1 MHIAKALC
9 SYVVGWDLAVLQGS
23 GDALV
28 IGSWVLMTDDLRA
41 TLMRW
46 APLEGLN
53 PLIAFFYFF

>member
-1 MHIAKALC
+1 MYIAKAPC
-9 SYVVGWDLAVLQGS
+9 SYVIGWDLVVLEGS

-28 IGSWVLMTDDLRA
+28 IGSWVLMTDHLRA

-53 PLIAFFYFF
+53 PLIAFF